1 MALKLITPATELA
14 VSLADAKVHLRI
26 DADITTEDTLVT
38 ALIMAA
44 TEAAEQATQR
54 AIMTQVWEVTLDA
67 FPPAITLPRVPVV
80 SVTSLKYFDMAGIQ
94 QTINPALYALDTSNE
109 YAPASVAPVYGGTW
123 PAARDQLNTVTLRF
137 TAGYANAAAVP
148 ASIAAWIKLMV
159 GSMYENREGER
170 IERGAVLSL
179 GFADRLLDRY
189 KVWQL

>member
-1 MALKLITPATELA
+1 MALKLITPATALA

-26 DADITTEDTLVT
+26 DADQTAEDTLVT
-38 ALIMAA
+38 ALILAA

-54 AIMTQVWEVTLDA
+54 AIMQQVWEITLDA
-67 FPPAITLPRVPVV
+67 FPTAFTLPRVPVV
-80 SVTSLKYFDMAGIQ
+80 SVTSIKYYDLAGVQ
-94 QTINPALYALDTSNE
+94 QTLSSALYTLDTGNE
-109 YAPASVAPVYGGTW
+109 YGPASVAPVYGGIW

-137 TAGYANAAAVP
+137 AAGYADAASVP

-170 IERGAVLSL
+170 IERGSVLSL

-189 KVWQL
+189 RIWQL